1 MYTLTPLCR
10 IFRGYP
16 AQKEGISLHATPATS
31 ASGIVRVIPDTDR
44 LVVNF
49 SLFLFSYWTAARL
62 LAGNSGFGLITPYLS
77 LALYSSTFLL
87 NQRVCWQLPRV
98 SAKSFILHDG
108 WDKII

>member
-16 AQKEGISLHATPATS
+16 AQKEVYSLHATPATS

-49 SLFLFSYWTAARL
+49 SLF
-62 LAGNSGFGLITPYLS
+62 
-77 LALYSSTFLL
+77 SSVIGPP
-87 NQRVCWQLPRV
+87 RVCWPAIQVLV
-98 SAKSFILHDG
+98 
-108 WDKII
+108 